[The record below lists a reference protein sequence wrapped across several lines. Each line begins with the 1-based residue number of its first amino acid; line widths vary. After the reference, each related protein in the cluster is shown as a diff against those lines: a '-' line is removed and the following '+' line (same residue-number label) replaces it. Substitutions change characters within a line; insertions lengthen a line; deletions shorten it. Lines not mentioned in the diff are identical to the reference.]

1 MGGSRMNQ
9 NVMIQEALEV
19 LKRGY
24 LLDGDEITVRVNGGR
39 VKLKAYGEALT
50 VNVYRNKKI
59 SLDKDIVHDNLEL

>member
-1 MGGSRMNQ
+1 MNQ

-24 LLDGDEITVRVNGGR
+24 LLDGDEVTVRVNGGR

-50 VNVYRNKKI
+50 VNVYMNVNKKI
-59 SLDKDIVHDNLEL
+59 SLMKKDIIHDELEL

>member
-1 MGGSRMNQ
+1 MNQ

-24 LLDGDEITVRVNGGR
+24 LLDGDEVTVRVNGGR

-50 VNVYRNKKI
+50 VNVYMNVNKKI
-59 SLDKDIVHDNLEL
+59 SLMKNDIVNDDLGL